1 MTPIKFFSRIVL
13 GAALCLLPALVVAQG
28 QNARPEIRFRA
39 GQSVYIVAYR
49 DTQQYVADPATGTSG
64 FRTVKETYLDLEKKV
79 DEQVRKWGYFH
90 VVDRPSDAE
99 LILLVYTDISSMEG
113 MLVAPETYDVHYR
126 NRFDLD
132 ELRDKAFARATAGP
146 LNIATLSRLSKRM
159 IEQLRL
165 KVEAAPR

>member
-1 MTPIKFFSRIVL
+1 MFPWKIGYRILLGGVL
-13 GAALCLLPALVVAQG
+13 FLLPTILTVQAQSP
-28 QNARPEIRFRA
+28 RPETAFRR
-39 GQSVYIVAYR
+39 GQGVYIVAFR
-49 DTQQYVADPATGTSG
+49 DTQQYVADETTGTSG
-64 FRTVKETYLDLEKKV
+64 FRTVKENYLDLEKKI

-113 MLVAPETYDVHYR
+113 ILVSPENYRTHYR
-126 NRFDLD
+126 DKFDLD
-132 ELRDKAFARATAGP
+132 QLRDVAFARATAGP

-165 KVEAAPR
+165 KVEATPR